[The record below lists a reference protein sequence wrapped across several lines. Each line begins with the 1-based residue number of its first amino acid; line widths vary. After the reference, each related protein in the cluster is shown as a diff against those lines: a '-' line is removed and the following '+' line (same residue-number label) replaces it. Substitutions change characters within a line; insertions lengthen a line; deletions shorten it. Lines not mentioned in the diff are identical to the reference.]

1 MFNRNLFWAILL
13 LVTIF
18 CSGCFG
24 STEPDQLSYIAAIGI
39 DKADKEGMYNFSY
52 QIDVSKGSGGGGGS
66 ESGAEGGGKAG
77 LIVIQAPSLAEARNL
92 LNSFLSFRITLTH
105 IKALIISDEVAREGV
120 GRVFSPIM
128 RFREYRGTMYVF
140 VARGSARK
148 FMEAYNPLLR
158 LAPSKYYEWFMAT
171 QEGSGYYLD
180 TSLHQFYKR
189 LKSISAQPYTTLIG
203 VGNKKLEQE
212 PATGSTETD
221 KSFGYIAGESPHS
234 GQNPLEFV
242 GSAVFQGDKMVGT
255 LSTSETRILSY
266 LLGHQGSGYL
276 VVQDPLLSR
285 DSINIRVR
293 PGAAPEIKG
302 EFKDGIPSFQVQL
315 EVEGEITG
323 ISSGINYETEEYL
336 TLLENQMKLTLE
348 EEIVNFIKKTQTM
361 DSDVVGFGYYI
372 RPNFKLEKDFREY
385 NWPQHYR
392 EATFTV
398 EVKAKIR
405 RTGLMIRTLS
415 IIG

>member
-1 MFNRNLFWAILL
+1 MFNRNVLLIILL

-52 QIDVSKGSGGGGGS
+52 QIDISKGSVSAG
-66 ESGAEGGGKAG
+66 ESGGGKGGGNAG

-92 LNSFLSFRITLTH
+92 LNSFLSFRVTLTH
-105 IKALIISDEVAREGV
+105 IKALVISDEVAREGI

-140 VARGSARK
+140 VSQGSARK
-148 FMEAYNPLLR
+148 FMEAFNPLLK
-158 LAPSKYYEWFMAT
+158 LAPSKYYEWVMAT

-189 LKSISAQPYTTLIG
+189 LKSISAQPYTTLVG
-203 VGNKKLEQE
+203 VGNKELEQE
-212 PATGSTETD
+212 PANGPTAAD

-242 GSAVFQGDKMVGT
+242 GTAVFDGDKMVGT
-255 LSTSETRILSY
+255 LSTIETRLLSY
-266 LLGHQGSGYL
+266 LLGHPTTGYL
-276 VVQDPLLSR
+276 VVQDPLLSQ
-285 DSINIRVR
+285 DAINIRVR
-293 PGAAPEIKG
+293 PGAAPEING
-302 EFKDGIPSFQVQL
+302 EFKDGIPSFQVKL

-361 DSDVVGFGYYI
+361 DSDIVGFGYYM

-385 NWPQHYR
+385 NWHQHYR
-392 EATFTV
+392 EATFAV

-405 RTGLMIRTLS
+405 RTGLMIRTLPVS
-415 IIG
+415 E